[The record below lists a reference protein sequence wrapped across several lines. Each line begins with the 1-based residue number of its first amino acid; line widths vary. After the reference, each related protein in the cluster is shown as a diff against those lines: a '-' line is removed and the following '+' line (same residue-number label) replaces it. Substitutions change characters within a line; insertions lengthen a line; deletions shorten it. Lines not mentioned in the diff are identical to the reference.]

1 VTQFQQDQQAGG
13 IVQSLL
19 QKKVVVLGGSRGVGR
34 VIAQTL
40 NAAGAHVMAVARNQ
54 DALMLLTQQKP
65 KIETL
70 VLDVTEERAPEAV
83 FERMRPDALVVC
95 AGAKRTGSPFYELEW
110 SEFAET
116 WDIDVKASFL
126 FCRAAIQ
133 RPLPHGAVIILISS
147 GAALGGSPISGGY
160 AGAKRMQ
167 MFLANYAQ
175 KESDRLGL
183 GLRFLAVTPMRPMVD
198 TEGGRAAVASYTK
211 YLGISAEEFVK
222 GMDAPQ
228 TAQDVANAVLS
239 LVATPPDRACN
250 VFIVSGKGVEALK

>member
-1 VTQFQQDQQAGG
+1 MQQL
-13 IVQSLL
+13 S

-34 VIAQTL
+34 AIVQTL
-40 NAAGAHVMAVARNQ
+40 NSAGAQVLAVARNQ
-54 DALMLLTQQKP
+54 DMLSGLKRDEP
-65 KIETL
+65 KVETL
-70 VLDVTEERAPEAV
+70 AVDVTEERAPETV
-83 FERMRPDALVVC
+83 FERMRPDVLVICV
-95 AGAKRTGSPFYELEW
+95 GAKRTGSPFYELEW
-110 SEFAET
+110 RDFAET

-126 FCRAAIQ
+126 FCRAAIR
-133 RPLPHGAVIILISS
+133 RPLQAGTVIILISS

-183 GLRFLAVTPMRPMVD
+183 DLRFLAVTPMRPMVD

-211 YLGISAEEFVK
+211 YLGISAEEFMR
-222 GMDAPQ
+222 GMDSPQ

-239 LVATPPDRACN
+239 FVTTPPDRASN
-250 VFIVSGKGVEALK
+250 VFVVSGKGVEPLK

>member
-1 VTQFQQDQQAGG
+1 MQQ
-13 IVQSLL
+13 LP

-34 VIAQTL
+34 VIVQTL
-40 NAAGAHVMAVARNQ
+40 NAAGAQVMAVARNQ
-54 DALMLLTQQKP
+54 DILAGLKREAP
-65 KIETL
+65 EVETL
-70 VLDVTEERAPEAV
+70 ALDVTEDCAPEAV
-83 FERMRPDALVVC
+83 FERINPDGLVIC
-95 AGAKRTGSPFYELEW
+95 AGAQRTGSPFYELEW
-110 SEFAET
+110 PEFAET

-126 FCRAAIQ
+126 FCRAAIR
-133 RPLPHGAVIILISS
+133 RPLQAGAVIILISS

-183 GLRFLAVTPMRPMVD
+183 DLRFLAVTPMRPMVD

-211 YLGISAEEFVK
+211 YLRISAEEFVR
-222 GMDAPQ
+222 GMDTPQ

-239 LVATPPDRACN
+239 FVTTPPDRASN
-250 VFIVSGKGVEALK
+250 VFVVSGKGVEPLK